1 MRPINNSK
9 YKLNSEI
16 ILIFPPN
23 PNAHVVWGRWMIQVE
38 RMEKGKGRPKIT
50 LIEIVKK
57 DMPIKEVI
65 ENMTLDRI
73 EKHLRL
79 YVEDS

>member
-1 MRPINNSK
+1 
-9 YKLNSEI
+9 
-16 ILIFPPN
+16 
-23 PNAHVVWGRWMIQVE
+23 MIQVE
-38 RMEKGKGRPKIT
+38 RMEKGKGKPKIT

>member
-1 MRPINNSK
+1 
-9 YKLNSEI
+9 
-16 ILIFPPN
+16 
-23 PNAHVVWGRWMIQVE
+23 MIQVE
-38 RMEKGKGRPKIT
+38 RLKKGKGRSKIT

-57 DMPIKEVI
+57 YMPIKEVTGS
-65 ENMTLDRI
+65 MTLDRI